1 MRDQN
6 IFNRRELRLL
16 YANKPELKPIKV
28 PSLDD
33 VDKVRVPSIN
43 EADILNQPTLDQI
56 ILQFLHQY
64 EVNVQPRSVGAW
76 NGWDILS
83 AASTLSTAIFSE
95 KEDYNLNIASTIM
108 MANRSNQ
115 INSAAQEWGTWKR
128 WALDHKNFE
137 QYKDDVIQTINFHN
151 ENATKEMEETIRKAE
166 LHNKNALDEIKK
178 SIKKAEFDNE
188 NLAKKL
194 KTQEIREYVSQLVET
209 DNLENAKRR
218 KKLIIMVLSSSLIFF
233 IAICFN
239 FINKKIIKNR
249 AKPFFSSAEKELNAG
264 NYKTAKDLYNKALNE
279 FPDFEE
285 AKLGLLRIKI
295 KKAKEFFDL
304 GVRDF
309 NDGNFK
315 KSVGNYKTAN
325 DLYNQV
331 LKEYPGFEE
340 AKLGLLRIKNRKTEE
355 FFGLAV
361 RFFDLGVRDYN
372 YGNT

>member
-1 MRDQN
+1 MKDQN

-137 QYKDDVIQTINFHN
+137 QFKDDVIQNITLHN
-151 ENATKEMEETIRKAE
+151 EKVLKEI
-166 LHNKNALDEIKK
+166 DEQ
-178 SIKKAEFDNE
+178 IKKAELNNQKIFAILE
-188 NLAKKL
+188 
-194 KTQEIREYVSQLVET
+194 ET
-209 DNLENAKRR
+209 DAKQFIAEQ
-218 KKLIIMVLSSSLIFF
+218 KELANQKIALISFYSSILLIISFFLMVLFAVIYGFGVLKKE
-233 IAICFN
+233 N
-239 FINKKIIKNR
+239 FDVLNN
-249 AKPFFSSAEKELNAG
+249 FFSNVIATSII
-264 NYKTAKDLYNKALNE
+264 TAFFTGILAIFIKSKKRN
-279 FPDFEE
+279 
-285 AKLGLLRIKI
+285 LGIIGTIISTACMIILL
-295 KKAKEFFDL
+295 L
-304 GVRDF
+304 
-309 NDGNFK
+309 
-315 KSVGNYKTAN
+315 S
-325 DLYNQV
+325 
-331 LKEYPGFEE
+331 
-340 AKLGLLRIKNRKTEE
+340 
-355 FFGLAV
+355 
-361 RFFDLGVRDYN
+361 
-372 YGNT
+372 